1 VPGPRSAAA
10 RTTALTAVLLLAGLS
25 ACGGASDDA
34 PQTVTSAAADPIR
47 IGGLMPISGRNS
59 YSGEAMLH
67 AAELAVSEINAAGGV
82 LGRPV
87 ELVAE
92 DDACDP
98 GTAVTAAQTV
108 VKKDVAAFVGGYCS
122 SAMVPTLKIFHDAGI
137 PMIVALANSTDLL
150 EPGYDSVFLICG
162 TVIAEA
168 EFAVDWIKKLGGRR
182 LSVVHD
188 GTSFPITLAESTAAR
203 ARKTG
208 KLAVA
213 SELKLSQGAGDYRR
227 TALSIIGSKADVV
240 YYTGYYGEASQLIK
254 DLRAE
259 GYTGTVVVGDGATD
273 GPLLTDLSEAESR
286 DVYGT
291 ALLVPEF
298 MPELTDWSRRYEA
311 VYGTAPGP
319 STAESYDAVMVAVD
333 AIKRA
338 GSTDRPAIRTALT
351 NSDYLG
357 LSGKVVFKD
366 DGTRTVPKF
375 LLLKADGKKFVLAS

>member
-1 VPGPRSAAA
+1 VPGLRSAAVL
-10 RTTALTAVLLLAGLS
+10 TTVLLLAGVA
-25 ACGGASDDA
+25 ACGGEEEAA
-34 PQTVTSAAADPIR
+34 PQPAASAAAADPIR

-82 LGRPV
+82 LGRQV

-98 GTAVTAAQTV
+98 GTAVAAAQTV
-108 VKKDVAAFVGGYCS
+108 IKKDIAAFVGGYCS

-137 PMIVALANSTDLL
+137 PMIIALANSTDLL

-168 EFAVDWIKKLGGRR
+168 EFAVDWMKKLGGKR

-188 GTSFPITLAESTAAR
+188 GTSFPITLAKSTADR

-227 TALSIIGSKADVV
+227 TALSIIDSKADVV

-254 DLRAE
+254 DLRGE

-273 GPLLTDLSEAESR
+273 GPLLADLSASESR

-298 MPELTDWSRRYEA
+298 MPELNDWAQRYEA
-311 VYGTAPGP
+311 VYGSAPGP
-319 STAESYDAVMVAVD
+319 STAESYDAVMVAAD

-338 GSTDRPAIRTALT
+338 GSTDRQAIRAALT

-366 DGTRTVPKF
+366 DGTRTIPKF
-375 LLLKADGKKFVLAS
+375 LLLKAEGKSFTLAS